1 MLILVDLGSAGTF
14 VSQELATHISQHKQS
29 CEAMQVTSA
38 DGNLMLSDTMIPKM
52 QWHVQG
58 HTFTHDTR
66 ILPQKCYDMVL
77 GAD

>member
-1 MLILVDLGSAGTF
+1 
-14 VSQELATHISQHKQS
+14 
-29 CEAMQVTSA
+29 MQVTSA

-58 HTFTHDTR
+58 HTFTHDTK